1 LRAIRLD
8 QWLFRNCFISFV
20 FLIRR
25 PSVFVVRK
33 RISVLGLDNPEPPTP
48 KALRLQQMIAA
59 RASAFIQENLLG
71 LPTLPTEAELAR
83 LHEAKR
89 AEAQRRIAEERR
101 LEREQQ
107 RRREEAESQSQR
119 DADAR
124 AKASSSSKTGVRF
137 SSAADGGV
145 AVITDAG
152 WKPDEVTTA
161 TGRRGVGQDPMI
173 QQMDIIRGYIKQA
186 RDARRWDEVQML
198 EDNLK
203 ELQREYWAQRGTAQ

>member
-1 LRAIRLD
+1 LAA
-8 QWLFRNCFISFV
+8 
-20 FLIRR
+20 
-25 PSVFVVRK
+25 FVVSK

-48 KALRLQQMIAA
+48 KSLRLQQMIAA
-59 RASAFIQENLLG
+59 HASAFIQDNLLG
-71 LPTLPTEAELAR
+71 LPPLPTEQELTR

-107 RRREEAESQSQR
+107 RRREEAEGQTQK

-124 AKASSSSKTGVRF
+124 VKVSSSSKTGVRF

-145 AVITDAG
+145 EVITDSG
-152 WKPDEVTTA
+152 WKPDEVA
-161 TGRRGVGQDPMI
+161 AASSRRNAGQDPMI

-186 RDARRWDEVQML
+186 QEARRWDEVKML

-203 ELQREYWAQRGTAQ
+203 ELQREYWAQRSKSQ